1 MEPGRDSMA
10 VEESQASRPRTRLRA
25 WGLLTFYFALIWV
38 FGAFVG
44 PWMIQSIPTF
54 KQIVQV
60 IEEQDINSNAYF
72 YTEIEASYDG
82 EIYLSDSIR
91 FAGHRDAE
99 FNLIFMSVVAFSIVF
114 MCLGFWYLPND

>member
-1 MEPGRDSMA
+1 MAHVSDSLDT
-10 VEESQASRPRTRLRA
+10 VSRERAPRSRMRA
-25 WGLLTFYFALIWV
+25 WGLLAFFSVLIWV

-44 PWMIQSIPTF
+44 PWIIQSIPTF
-54 KQIVQV
+54 KKIVQV

-82 EIYLSDSIR
+82 EIYLRDSIK

-99 FNLIFMSVVAFSIVF
+99 FNLIFMSVVALSIVF
-114 MCLGFWYLPND
+114 MCLGFWYLPDD

>member
-1 MEPGRDSMA
+1 MAHVSDSLDT
-10 VEESQASRPRTRLRA
+10 ESRERAPRSRMRA
-25 WGLLTFYFALIWV
+25 WGLLLFYSTLIWV

-44 PWMIQSIPTF
+44 PWIIQSIPTAR
-54 KQIVQV
+54 QIVQV

-82 EIYLSDSIR
+82 EIYLRDSIK

-99 FNLIFMSVVAFSIVF
+99 FNLIFMSVVALSIVI
-114 MCLGFWYLPND
+114 MCLGFWYLPDD